1 MEKRVI
7 RKNASSDELDAVYV
21 GKLAEEFK
29 KSKEALAVIETRT
42 NALKKEL
49 SDIVDTYGAPDDS
62 GNKWVRI
69 DDLQLKRERR
79 VSRTLNLEAVR
90 EWAEANGHWDAIKQ
104 VIEVVDEDKLL
115 GLAWNDEDVADQIEK
130 MYVVKEVWAFKV

>member
-7 RKNASSDELDAVYV
+7 RKNASSDGLDAVYV
-21 GKLAEEFK
+21 ERLADEFK
-29 KSKEALAVIETRT
+29 KSKEAMAVIEART

-49 SDIVDTYGAPDDS
+49 SDIVDSFGAPDDS
-62 GNKWVRI
+62 GNKWLRI

-79 VSRTLNLEAVR
+79 VSRTLNLEAVK
-90 EWAEANGHWDAIKQ
+90 EWAEANGHWDEIKQ

-115 GLAWNDEDVADQIEK
+115 GLAWGDESVAEQIEK